1 MAVVAAWR
9 GRARSDM
16 LGVIDSAQQK
26 RSARTTAPMV
36 SSVPDRP
43 GEEGDHGRPRIAVVD
58 DEPAYGFAV
67 ALALAPDHEVAPFTE
82 AAAFLDRVAAGE
94 RFYLVLADVFMPEMS
109 GVRMLQVLRFV
120 APEQAERVYFLSG
133 HASELLPKNELAG
146 RIFQKPTTPE
156 ELAELVEKLAPR

>member
-1 MAVVAAWR
+1 
-9 GRARSDM
+9 M
-16 LGVIDSAQQK
+16 LGAIDSAPQK
-26 RSARTTAPMV
+26 RSTRTTEPRPA

-58 DEPAYGFAV
+58 DERAYGLAV
-67 ALALAPDHEVAPFTE
+67 ALALAPDHEVAAFTE

-120 APEQAERVYFLSG
+120 APDQAERVYFLSG
-133 HASELLPKNELAG
+133 FAGELSPKSELAG

-156 ELAELVEKLAPR
+156 ELAALVEELAGR

>member
-1 MAVVAAWR
+1 
-9 GRARSDM
+9 M
-16 LGVIDSAQQK
+16 LPAIDSPPDHRASN
-26 RSARTTAPMV
+26 RPTDPLR
-36 SSVPDRP
+36 SSVAGRHED
-43 GEEGDHGRPRIAVVD
+43 EEGDHGRPRIAIVD
-58 DEPAYGFAV
+58 DERAYALAA

-133 HASELLPKNELAG
+133 FASELVPRKELAG
-146 RIFQKPTTPE
+146 RIFEKPTTPE
-156 ELAELVEKLAPR
+156 ALSELVDTLSRR